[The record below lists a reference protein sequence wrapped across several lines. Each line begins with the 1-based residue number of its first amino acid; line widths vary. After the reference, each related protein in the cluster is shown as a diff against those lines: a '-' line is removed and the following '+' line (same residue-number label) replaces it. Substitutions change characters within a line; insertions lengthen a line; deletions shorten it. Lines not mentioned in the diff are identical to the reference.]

1 MTMEY
6 PSEPAHHATVNT
18 ITSWEGHEITYS
30 VDGEAPFTIN
40 AWNAET
46 PNASNHPFWHQPHD
60 LNGDAWADQETA
72 QAFADKWM
80 EDNFI
85 NPPAQE
91 IIDTTAETVTPPA
104 SN

>member
-1 MTMEY
+1 MTIQY
-6 PSEPAHHATVNT
+6 PSEPASHATVKK

-40 AWNAET
+40 AWNAAT
-46 PNASNHPFWHQPHD
+46 PNPEDAPFWHQPHD
-60 LNGDAWADQETA
+60 LLGNDWTDQETA

-85 NPPAQE
+85 TQPAPE
-91 IIDTTAETVTPPA
+91 PAPA